1 MIHPI
6 PLAIDFIYFHS
17 YTHLYKLL
25 NNNILDFTI
34 NFLINVNNNVKHSNF
49 HDALY
54 SLFFIYGLSYMDE
67 FFSHN
72 VYISMNLI
80 IISLH
85 NK

>member
-6 PLAIDFIYFHS
+6 PLTIDFIYFHS

-34 NFLINVNNNVKHSNF
+34 NLLINVNNNVKHFNF

-54 SLFFIYGLSYMDE
+54 SLFFLYMAFLIWMI
-67 FFSHN
+67 FFLT
-72 VYISMNLI
+72 MFTFQ
-80 IISLH
+80 
-85 NK
+85 